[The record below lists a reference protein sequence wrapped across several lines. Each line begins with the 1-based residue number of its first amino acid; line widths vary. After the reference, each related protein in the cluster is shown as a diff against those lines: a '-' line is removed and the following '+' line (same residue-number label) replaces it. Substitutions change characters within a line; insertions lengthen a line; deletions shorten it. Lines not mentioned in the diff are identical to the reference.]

1 MTFMKNILIAII
13 TLSVLSACDSETIK
27 RDDLAPNVA
36 KKFDLE
42 GHLTPKDTP
51 SDIQNSGSPM
61 APIPNHITSLAINID
76 PSKQKQKK
84 LFSVSAINVPIAD
97 LLFSLS
103 VDSKKELDLDSSVA
117 GLVTINAINQP
128 LDAILT
134 RVSSQVGAIYEL
146 KDGVIR
152 VKEDK
157 PYWRTYR
164 LNYVNVSKQ
173 VKDETVM
180 KMAVG
185 SVGVGGST
193 SRAESSEFKMVVESN
208 HDFWNTV
215 LDNVKEMAYLANFG
229 ASSLVAKSQDS
240 SQDTLTK
247 KLPNSSGEA
256 GSSSSSSSESKQ
268 VVINREAGLISVITS
283 HQKQAYIQ
291 AYLDQ
296 ISERT
301 TKQVLIEATVVE
313 VELNDRY
320 QAGVDWSAVSSSGTG
335 SSSIT
340 QGMLGANLS
349 QDPAFSINL
358 SSLGTFNFNV
368 GIKMLQQFGD
378 AKVLS
383 SPKIMAMNNQSALLK
398 VVDNEVYFTVNVN
411 RESATTGS
419 AAFTTFDSIVHTVPV
434 GFMMNM
440 TPFISD
446 DDKIS
451 INIRPILS
459 RIVGY
464 VNDPNPEL
472 SREGIVSRIPVIQE
486 REMDSILQLRD
497 RQTAILGG
505 LIQDKHS
512 DQKTSVPFL
521 GSIPWIGDLFSFR
534 DDTVKKSELIIFIR
548 PIIVRNPDIDNGDL
562 MHIKSLLKSKTN

>member
-1 MTFMKNILIAII
+1 MTFIKIILIATIA
-13 TLSVLSACDSETIK
+13 LSVLSACGSETIK

-42 GHLTPKDTP
+42 GHLTPEETP

-61 APIPNHITSLAINID
+61 APIPSHITSLAINLD

-185 SVGVGGST
+185 KVGSSSSSST
-193 SRAESSEFKMVVESN
+193 ESSEFKMVVESH

-215 LDNVKEMAYLANFG
+215 LDNVKEMAYLANF
-229 ASSLVAKSQDS
+229 
-240 SQDTLTK
+240 
-247 KLPNSSGEA
+247 
-256 GSSSSSSSESKQ
+256 SSSSSSESKQ

-291 AYLDQ
+291 SYLDQ

-464 VNDPNPEL
+464 VNNPNPEL
-472 SREGIVSRIPVIQE
+472 AREGIVSRIPVIQE

-562 MHIKSLLKSKTN
+562 MHIKSLLRSETN

>member
-1 MTFMKNILIAII
+1 M
-13 TLSVLSACDSETIK
+13 
-27 RDDLAPNVA
+27 
-36 KKFDLE
+36 
-42 GHLTPKDTP
+42 
-51 SDIQNSGSPM
+51 
-61 APIPNHITSLAINID
+61 
-76 PSKQKQKK
+76 
-84 LFSVSAINVPIAD
+84 
-97 LLFSLS
+97 
-103 VDSKKELDLDSSVA
+103 
-117 GLVTINAINQP
+117 
-128 LDAILT
+128 
-134 RVSSQVGAIYEL
+134 
-146 KDGVIR
+146 
-152 VKEDK
+152 
-157 PYWRTYR
+157 
-164 LNYVNVSKQ
+164 
-173 VKDETVM
+173 
-180 KMAVG
+180 
-185 SVGVGGST
+185 
-193 SRAESSEFKMVVESN
+193 
-208 HDFWNTV
+208 
-215 LDNVKEMAYLANFG
+215 
-229 ASSLVAKSQDS
+229 
-240 SQDTLTK
+240 
-247 KLPNSSGEA
+247 
-256 GSSSSSSSESKQ
+256 
-268 VVINREAGLISVITS
+268 VINREAGLISVITS

-464 VNDPNPEL
+464 VNDPNPDL
-472 SREGIVSRIPVIQE
+472 AREGIVSRIPVIQE

-562 MHIKSLLKSKTN
+562 MHIKSLLRSETN